1 MPQIKFSNSTSKIK
15 TLADGISTSI
25 MQGKIRMGD
34 NLPSINEASTKHK
47 VSRDTVF
54 KAYNELKRRGLIDSN
69 PTKGYFVTGD
79 VNRVLLLLDT
89 YSAFKQDLYHQFVGN
104 LPENYKVDLIFHQYN
119 EHLFETIIRESIGK
133 YSMYVVMNF
142 SNDIFSDTLKAIPTN
157 KLLLL
162 DFGNFEKKDFS
173 FICQDF
179 NESFYN
185 CLIEAKKLLQKYSK
199 LSFVFPEEICHP
211 ESSIVYFIS
220 FCKKNN
226 FQFEVVRSKIDWKGV
241 SDKTAY
247 ICISPIDL
255 VKIIKDADAKH
266 FIVGSNIGLI
276 AYNND
281 PVLEVIKNGI
291 SSISIDFGL
300 MGEKAANFVLKK
312 EPLKEYLPTNLI
324 LRGSI

>member
-1 MPQIKFSNSTSKIK
+1 MKNIKFSHSTSKIK
-15 TLADGISTSI
+15 SLADGISSSI
-25 MQGKIRMGD
+25 MLGNLRMGD
-34 NLPSINEASTKHK
+34 NLPSINEASAQHK

-79 VNRVLLLLDT
+79 VNHVLLLLDT
-89 YSAFKQDLYHQFVGN
+89 YSAFKQDLYHRFTAN

-119 EHLFETIIRESIGK
+119 EHLFETIVRESIGK

-142 SNDIFSDTLKAIPTN
+142 SNETFSDTLKTIPNN

-162 DFGNFEKKDFS
+162 DFGNFEKAEYS

-179 NESFYN
+179 NQSLYN
-185 CLIEAKKLLQKYSK
+185 CLDEGKELLHKYDK

-211 ESSIVYFIS
+211 ESAIDYFIS
-220 FCKKNN
+220 FCKANN
-226 FQFEVVRSKIDWKGV
+226 FEYEVIKRNADWHGV
-241 SDKTAY
+241 QAKTAY
-247 ICISPIDL
+247 LCISSEDL
-255 VKIIKDADAKH
+255 VKIIKDANAKNLN
-266 FIVGSNIGLI
+266 IGSEIGLI

-291 SSISIDFGL
+291 SSISVDFGL
-300 MGEKAANFVLKK
+300 MGEKAANFVTKK
-312 EPLKEYLPTNLI
+312 EPIQEYIPTQLI
-324 LRGSI
+324 VRGSV